1 MIANEESFEIF
12 RKRSL
17 ILKLIRKF
25 LDDKGFWEVETPIL
39 QSIYGGAAAQPF
51 KTYYNVL
58 EREYFLRIADELYL
72 KRLIVGGMEKV
83 YEIGK
88 DFRNEGLD
96 RFHNPEFTQLELYE
110 AYSDYNDMMKLIE
123 DLIYYLTINLYGN
136 NHLTFQEKEIT
147 IAPPFKRLSF
157 IDTLS
162 QKLGKDILSLSKETF
177 IEVLK
182 EKDIYLEKD
191 INLSKIMDKAFS
203 ELIEPELIEP
213 TFVIDYPLV
222 MSPLAKKHRTKE
234 NVVERFELFI
244 GGVEFANA
252 YSELNDPV
260 DQLQRLEEQIK
271 NREEYDTIDRDFIE
285 ALETGMPPTGGL
297 GIGIDRLTML
307 LTNASSIRDVILFP
321 QLREKN
327 V

>member
-1 MIANEESFEIF
+1 
-12 RKRSL
+12 
-17 ILKLIRKF
+17 
-25 LDDKGFWEVETPIL
+25 
-39 QSIYGGAAAQPF
+39 
-51 KTYYNVL
+51 
-58 EREYFLRIADELYL
+58 
-72 KRLIVGGMEKV
+72 MEKV